1 VKAVPQPPNAARSLG
16 QPDKPI
22 GEFRASGRY
31 RADLTAGSLKITE
44 SRVIADLLLRGMDET
59 AWKQATV
66 NDNLL
71 KTQNPATAIR
81 LATLIRQRLETL
93 SPELWRMVRDGTVV
107 VATHAA
113 LAAALSRI
121 EAALKAKTPP
131 PAQPGKTEP
140 PAPVVKSRCI
150 IKPADFVNKPYLE
163 TSDDVKAFIEDLRQ
177 RLEAA
182 IAKNERIQIR

>member
-71 KTQNPATAIR
+71 KTKNPATAIR
-81 LATLIRQRLETL
+81 LARLVRQRLETL

-113 LAAALSRI
+113 LSWAA
-121 EAALKAKTPP
+121 
-131 PAQPGKTEP
+131 
-140 PAPVVKSRCI
+140 
-150 IKPADFVNKPYLE
+150 
-163 TSDDVKAFIEDLRQ
+163 
-177 RLEAA
+177 
-182 IAKNERIQIR
+182 